1 MPIIF
6 AKAPANAARL
16 LCIDLRDLVLVA
28 RIPPGVPVM
37 RLEDLAHTDPHSV
50 FVVGLGDLV
59 EGRLLSA
66 AVQTGWRYLLV
77 QDGAAVAEAELV
89 SKRKAGGK
97 AGEDLQLGALT
108 AGPFTEATIEA
119 LNAAERLPSVRKAKY
134 EARFLKIPAV
144 YFAALWLHGG
154 DEDILLP
161 MVDPP
166 GGLKTN
172 RPYSEARVLAALRE
186 IAEQN
191 KRFHDSHDA
200 QSKSRGK
207 SRGKGK

>member
-1 MPIIF
+1 MPITF

-16 LCIDLRDLVLVA
+16 LCIDLRELVLVA
-28 RIPPGVPVM
+28 RVPPGVPVM
-37 RLEDLAHTDPHSV
+37 RLEDLAHTDPHPV
-50 FVVGLGDLV
+50 FVVGLNDLV

-89 SKRKAGGK
+89 PKRGAGGK
-97 AGEDLQLGALT
+97 VGKDLQLGALT
-108 AGPFTEATIEA
+108 TGPFAEATIEA
-119 LNAAERLPSVRKAKY
+119 LNAAEGLAPIRKAKY
-134 EARFLKIPAV
+134 EARLLKIPAV

-154 DEDILLP
+154 DEDILIP

-166 GGLKTN
+166 GGLKAN
-172 RPYSEARVLAALRE
+172 RPYPEAKVLAALRE

-200 QSKSRGK
+200 QSKKSRKPRPRGK
-207 SRGKGK
+207 